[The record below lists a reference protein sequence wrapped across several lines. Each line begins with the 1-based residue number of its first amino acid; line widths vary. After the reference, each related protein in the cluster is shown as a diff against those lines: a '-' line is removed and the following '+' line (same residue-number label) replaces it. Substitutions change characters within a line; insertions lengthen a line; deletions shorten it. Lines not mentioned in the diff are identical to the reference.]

1 MEELSNLD
9 QDPIVTINRK
19 GKVVLLSVV
28 AAAGAFAV
36 IAGTVYMFGGKV
48 ANDLNS
54 LMLAMLGLFVAGLF
68 GIGFFWIRSRWIC
81 VAVIDMDGMIASTL
95 TEKWELSWAELIGVR
110 TTLKLAK
117 NATFPTVRLLLL
129 LEDSKCLEAT
139 LNFSQF
145 NDLKEILEQAEFKP
159 NSAGQQLGTL
169 KGVVAFCV
177 CCVAFLLGIW
187 WDVQLLQRFNA
198 GLFPAGNARS
208 VLIQI
213 ALALVAPIGGLSG
226 AVWALYHLVM
236 RPVLYTPG
244 WINRHA

>member
-28 AAAGAFAV
+28 VAAVFFAV
-36 IAGTVYMFGGKV
+36 IAGTVYLFGGKV
-48 ANDLNS
+48 ANDVNS

-244 WINRHA
+244 WMNRHA

>member
-1 MEELSNLD
+1 MQESSNLD
-9 QDPIVTINRK
+9 QDPIVTINRR

-28 AAAGAFAV
+28 AAAGFCAV
-36 IAGTVYMFGGKV
+36 VAGTIFLFGGKV
-48 ANDLNS
+48 ANDVNS
-54 LMLAMLGLFVAGLF
+54 MMLAMLGLFLAGLL
-68 GIGFFWIRSRWIC
+68 GIGFFWVRARWIC
-81 VAVIDMDGMIASTL
+81 VAVIDMDGIIASTL
-95 TEKWELSWAELIGVR
+95 VEKWELSWAELIGVR

-117 NATFPTVRLLLL
+117 NATYPTVRLLLL

-145 NDLKEILEQAEFKP
+145 QDLKEILEQAEFKP
-159 NSAGQQLGTL
+159 NSVGQQLGTL

-187 WDVQLLQRFNA
+187 WDAQLLQRFNA

-213 ALALVAPIGGLSG
+213 ALAVVAPIGGFSG
-226 AVWALYHLVM
+226 AIWALYHLVM
-236 RPVLYTPG
+236 RPVLYMPG